1 LDYSYPNLCAVP
13 LTEAKRQRITME
25 NDPDCRRASSRGLI
39 PKAKVKTIKMTFVI
53 VFGEHLK
60 GPGHGPNIYKD
71 NVP

>member
-1 LDYSYPNLCAVP
+1 VP

-60 GPGHGPNIYKD
+60 GPGLGPNIYKD
-71 NVP
+71 TKP